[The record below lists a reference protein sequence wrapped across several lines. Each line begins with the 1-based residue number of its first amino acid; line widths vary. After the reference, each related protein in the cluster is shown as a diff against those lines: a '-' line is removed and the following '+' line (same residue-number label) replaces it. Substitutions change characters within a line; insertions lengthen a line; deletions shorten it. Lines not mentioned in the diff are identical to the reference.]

1 MPPPLL
7 LLALALLEAGGVEL
21 CALAGA
27 AGELAG
33 WVPGVLEVGDEP
45 PQAVTNATS
54 AADMIIRTRFVVM
67 NLLHRVVRSAPG
79 LSRTLPPSG
88 SEKGD
93 APTGMPMYSWKSIE
107 FNACAP
113 PFTTFIIGTGR
124 T

>member
-67 NLLHRVVRSAPG
+67 NLLHRVVRSALLDCHGPYRRPVHQQ
-79 LSRTLPPSG
+79 S
-88 SEKGD
+88 
-93 APTGMPMYSWKSIE
+93 A
-107 FNACAP
+107 NHH
-113 PFTTFIIGTGR
+113 
-124 T
+124 